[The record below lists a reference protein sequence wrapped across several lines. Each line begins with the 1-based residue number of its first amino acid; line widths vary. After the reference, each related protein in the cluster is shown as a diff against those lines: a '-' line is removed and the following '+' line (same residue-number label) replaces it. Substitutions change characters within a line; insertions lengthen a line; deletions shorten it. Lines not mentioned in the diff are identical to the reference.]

1 MIPNFSFSNYVLF
14 DFAES
19 KCVVLKILELLINE
33 GNASAAAAMAVVENK
48 QGLSLELLQ
57 SRFYTSSVISRIGF
71 SSLARRC

>member
-1 MIPNFSFSNYVLF
+1 MKKLIPNFSFSNYVLF

-33 GNASAAAAMAVVENK
+33 GNASASAAMAVVENK

-57 SRFYTSSVISRIGF
+57 SRF
-71 SSLARRC
+71 